1 MIDVGR
7 MTWRIRDS
15 VTDVCDVWL
24 ESQENQRRFG
34 DREIADLHAA
44 HVKLGLLLSAIEAT
58 QVKEVA

>member
-1 MIDVGR
+1 MTDVGR
-7 MTWRIRDS
+7 VTWRIRDI
-15 VTDVCDVWL
+15 VTDVCDIWL
-24 ESQENQRRFG
+24 EGQENQSRFG

>member
-7 MTWRIRDS
+7 LTWRIRDS

-24 ESQENQRRFG
+24 GSQDNQRRFG
-34 DREIADLHAA
+34 EREIADLHAA
-44 HVKLGLLLSAIEAT
+44 HVKLGLLLSAIQAT